1 MNNPMTLRVPQ
12 FLKRRFSRRHLPL
25 LLVAPCVAWLLI
37 FFILPILQ
45 LLRQSWSRPL
55 TRFGL
60 ETSLIASPEN
70 YSDAISLAAPL
81 FLRSV
86 SIAGLATAI
95 GLLIGFP
102 LAWWI
107 VRRGGRWKPLLTG
120 LVVTP
125 FFFSYLVRT
134 IAWTTLLADSGPLM
148 QIIRFLSLGHFLS
161 SMGFLQDGRLL
172 NTTTALI
179 AGLTYNYLPFL
190 VLPIIASLGTIDPT
204 LLEAAADLGAKTPRI
219 FIKVVFPLALPG
231 LISGSLLTFI
241 PAMGDVV
248 NSQYLGGVN
257 DRMIGNLIADLVLIQ
272 QRFSTAA
279 AISMLLLLMIGLSL
293 LIYSRKYGKTGL
305 GGA

>member
-1 MNNPMTLRVPQ
+1 MNSPMTLRITQ
-12 FLKRRFSRRHLPL
+12 LLKRRFSRRHLPL
-25 LLVAPCVAWLLI
+25 LLVAPCLAWLLI
-37 FFILPILQ
+37 FFVLPILQ
-45 LLRQSWSRPL
+45 LLRQSWSRPI

-60 ETSLIASPEN
+60 ETSLTASPEN
-70 YSDAISLAAPL
+70 YTDAISLAAPL
-81 FLRSV
+81 LLRSL

-102 LAWWI
+102 MAWWI

-148 QIIRFLSLGHFLS
+148 QVIKFLSLGHFFNAL
-161 SMGFLQDGRLL
+161 GLLQDGRLL

-190 VLPIIASLGTIDPT
+190 VLPLIASLGTIDPT
-204 LLEAAADLGAKTPRI
+204 LLEAAADLGARTPRI

-293 LIYSRKYGKTGL
+293 LIYSRKFGKTGL
-305 GGA
+305 GGT

>member
-1 MNNPMTLRVPQ
+1 MKPLLNLR
-12 FLKRRFSRRHLPL
+12 LSRLSRLSRRSVPL
-25 LLVAPCVAWLLI
+25 LLVAPGVAWLL
-37 FFILPILQ
+37 FFFVLPILQ
-45 LLRQSWSRPL
+45 LLLQSWSRPT

-60 ETSLIASPEN
+60 ETTLSTNPQN
-70 YSDAISLAAPL
+70 YIDAIALAAPL
-81 FLRSV
+81 LLRSIG
-86 SIAGLATAI
+86 IASLATAI
-95 GLLIGFP
+95 GLVIGFP
-102 LAWWI
+102 MAWWV

-148 QIIRFLSLGHFLS
+148 QVIKFLSLGHLFNAIGILH
-161 SMGFLQDGRLL
+161 DGRLL

-190 VLPIIASLGTIDPT
+190 VLPIIASLGTIDPI
-204 LLEAAADLGAKTPRI
+204 LLEAAADLGARTPRI

-231 LISGSLLTFI
+231 IISGGLLSFL
-241 PAMGDVV
+241 PAIGDVV

-272 QRFSTAA
+272 QRFTTAA
-279 AISMLLLLMIGLSL
+279 AISILLLTIIGLSL
-293 LIYSRKYGKTGL
+293 LIYSRKFAPTNFEGN
-305 GGA
+305 

>member
-1 MNNPMTLRVPQ
+1 MTLRIPLL
-12 FLKRRFSRRHLPL
+12 LKRRFSRRHLPL

-60 ETSLIASPEN
+60 ETSLTASPEN

-81 FLRSV
+81 FLRSI

-102 LAWWI
+102 MAWWI

-148 QIIRFLSLGHFLS
+148 QVIKFLSLGHFLS
-161 SMGFLQDGRLL
+161 SLGLLQESRLL

-179 AGLTYNYLPFL
+179 AGITYNYLPFL
-190 VLPIIASLGTIDPT
+190 VLPIIASLGTIDQT

-231 LISGSLLTFI
+231 LVSGSLLTFI

-279 AISMLLLLMIGLSL
+279 AISMLLLMMIGLSL

-305 GGA
+305 GGT

>member
-1 MNNPMTLRVPQ
+1 
-12 FLKRRFSRRHLPL
+12 
-25 LLVAPCVAWLLI
+25 VAWLLI

-60 ETSLIASPEN
+60 ETSLTASPEN

-81 FLRSV
+81 FLRSI

-102 LAWWI
+102 MAWWI

-148 QIIRFLSLGHFLS
+148 QVIKFLSLGHFLS
-161 SMGFLQDGRLL
+161 SLGLLQESRLL

-179 AGLTYNYLPFL
+179 AGITYNYLPFL
-190 VLPIIASLGTIDPT
+190 VLPIIASLGTIDQT

-279 AISMLLLLMIGLSL
+279 AISMLLLIMIGLSL

-305 GGA
+305 GGT

>member
-1 MNNPMTLRVPQ
+1 MNNPMTLRITQ
-12 FLKRRFSRRHLPL
+12 LLKRRFSRRHLPL
-25 LLVAPCVAWLLI
+25 LLVAPCLAWLLI
-37 FFILPILQ
+37 FFVLPILQ
-45 LLRQSWSRPL
+45 LLRQSWSRPI

-60 ETSLIASPEN
+60 ETSLTASPEN
-70 YSDAISLAAPL
+70 YTDAISLAAPL
-81 FLRSV
+81 LLRSL

-102 LAWWI
+102 MAWWI

-148 QIIRFLSLGHFLS
+148 QVIKFLSLGHFLNAL
-161 SMGFLQDGRLL
+161 GLLQDGRLL

-179 AGLTYNYLPFL
+179 AGLAYNYLPFL
-190 VLPIIASLGTIDPT
+190 VLPLIASLGTIDPT
-204 LLEAAADLGAKTPRI
+204 LLEAAADLGARTPRI

-293 LIYSRKYGKTGL
+293 LIYSRKFGKTGL